1 MAALDNT
8 SGTQVTLDP
17 ASIALLVQSLAA
29 TYQSLST
36 TMAKAFFDEYVA
48 RAQDLA
54 NVAIQEQTALN
65 KNNQANN
72 IQNQIQALQDNNAT
86 ITATSKIPVTTSSDA
101 TQVQIARNN
110 AQIAV
115 LQQRL
120 QTLSST

>member
-1 MAALDNT
+1 
-8 SGTQVTLDP
+8 
-17 ASIALLVQSLAA
+17 
-29 TYQSLST
+29 
-36 TMAKAFFDEYVA
+36 MAKAFFDEYVA